1 MDILDRLRN
10 LQKEYGW
17 SDYRTAQA
25 AGLAR
30 GTVSNIFRRNTTP
43 SFATLEALCKGFGIT
58 LSQFFDYD
66 NSIDTMI
73 ITPELKTLFND
84 WSTLSDNNK
93 KLVQELIKAL
103 K

>member
-1 MDILDRLRN
+1 MDVLKRLQD

-17 SDYRTAQA
+17 SDYRTAKA

-43 SFATLEALCKGFGIT
+43 SFTTLEALCKGFGIT

-66 NSIDTMI
+66 NNIDTI
-73 ITPELKTLFND
+73 VITPELKTLFND
-84 WSTLSDNNK
+84 WSSLSEDNK
-93 KLVQELIKAL
+93 KLVQQLINAL

>member
-1 MDILDRLRN
+1 MRN

-17 SDYRTAQA
+17 SDYRTAKA
-25 AGLAR
+25 SGLAR

-43 SFATLEALCKGFGIT
+43 SFTTCKGFGIT

-66 NSIDTMI
+66 NNIDTI
-73 ITPELKTLFND
+73 VITPELKTLFND
-84 WSTLSDNNK
+84 WSSLSEDNK
-93 KLVQELIKAL
+93 KLVQQLINAL